1 MRRLN
6 LILVLVLLGVPATAP
21 AKVGVDTEKDP
32 QALAPGEETG
42 LMVMVMREPGD
53 PMGAPAPIV
62 GVRPLVSF
70 RNETTGE
77 VVRVRAG
84 RTGRDG
90 TARATVAFPSRG
102 EWQVGISGVR
112 DLLHEPGQT
121 LPVGIDVPG
130 DEALPP
136 EVVEPPSGDRST
148 VDDQRSTVP
157 AVPVAVAVG
166 LILLAAAAL
175 FARRERPA

>member
-6 LILVLVLLGVPATAP
+6 LILVLVLLGVPAAAP

-42 LMVMVMREPGD
+42 LMVMVMRDPGD
-53 PMGAPAPIV
+53 PMGEPAPIV

-70 RNETTGE
+70 RNEKTGE

-136 EVVEPPSGDRST
+136 EVVEPPVRSPITDDRSP
-148 VDDQRSTVP
+148 SLPTVP
-157 AVPVAVAVG
+157 LAVGLG